1 MTAIKNKMLKDM
13 EEFSHE
19 LNIAKVNISSTQMN
33 ILTAMREK
41 MSTIQLSSEHNT
53 LYNNMNSRTTIAL
66 AGTTTTD
73 NNNNNTYNHTTNEIF
88 NQNDLNLLL
97 QEAGLTSTDEL
108 INVLE
113 ASEEQVFTLYTETQG
128 KEDEMERI
136 EVDNKH
142 LEQQV
147 ELQVKLLLILLLPLL
162 ILLFIIY
169 NSVVYLTTTIYYIYV
184 YEVFF
189 VLLSLYT

>member
-53 LYNNMNSRTTIAL
+53 LYNNNNNMNSRTAIAL
-66 AGTTTTD
+66 AGGTTTTD
-73 NNNNNTYNHTTNEIF
+73 NNNNNIYNHTTNEIF

-162 ILLFIIY
+162 ILLFILY
-169 NSVVYLTTTIYYIYV
+169 NSVVYLTTTI
-184 YEVFF
+184 
-189 VLLSLYT
+189 

>member
-41 MSTIQLSSEHNT
+41 MSTIQISSEHNT
-53 LYNNMNSRTTIAL
+53 LYNNNMNSRTTIAL
-66 AGTTTTD
+66 AGGAATTD

-147 ELQVKLLLILLLPLL
+147 ELQVILLLSLL
-162 ILLFIIY
+162 ILLFIQ
-169 NSVVYLTTTIYYIYV
+169 
-184 YEVFF
+184 
-189 VLLSLYT
+189 

>member
-169 NSVVYLTTTIYYIYV
+169 NSVVYLTTTI
-184 YEVFF
+184 
-189 VLLSLYT
+189 